1 MQSYPNDSS
10 RFFFPMFILCED
22 SVEDSKG
29 KDCYGYAS
37 WQLCTRIVFQSFTT
51 VVLKNESVTRFIWSS
66 AGFFVIFWFS
76 DSWNS
81 SSPCAMAAYSIARTL
96 LAPCRGG
103 LSSSVIRTATFP
115 CHYRRCSASMATDAS
130 AGSQV
135 DPSTVVPVEEARRF
149 MVDCM
154 VSVGTPKAAS
164 VSLADTLVAADV
176 RGHFSHGLNRLGE
189 LTSSEPLRRS
199 WETSKTT

>member
-1 MQSYPNDSS
+1 
-10 RFFFPMFILCED
+10 
-22 SVEDSKG
+22 
-29 KDCYGYAS
+29 
-37 WQLCTRIVFQSFTT
+37 
-51 VVLKNESVTRFIWSS
+51 
-66 AGFFVIFWFS
+66 
-76 DSWNS
+76 
-81 SSPCAMAAYSIARTL
+81 
-96 LAPCRGG
+96 
-103 LSSSVIRTATFP
+103 VIRTATFP

-199 WETSKTT
+199 